1 MDPGIGKAA
10 GSLVEAMRNHPME
23 LALVVMNF
31 ALIGFV
37 YFQSAQFTTQRKEN
51 VALFI
56 EVQKEVQKLLSQCVI
71 PPTSQRGDLGL
82 GISPFPTS
90 ETLPP

>member
-10 GSLVEAMRNHPME
+10 GGFME
-23 LALVVMNF
+23 VMKSQPLSLALVVMNF

-37 YFQSAQFTTQRKEN
+37 YFQSTQFNSQRVDNIK
-51 VALFI
+51 LFI
-56 EVQKEVQKLLSQCVI
+56 QVQSEVQKLLSQCII
-71 PPTSQRGDLGL
+71 PPPVQRGDLGPGVL
-82 GISPFPTS
+82 SFPTS

>member
-10 GSLVEAMRNHPME
+10 GGLVAAMRNHPME

-31 ALIGFV
+31 ALIG
-37 YFQSAQFTTQRKEN
+37 
-51 VALFI
+51 LFI

-71 PPTSQRGDLGL
+71 PPSTQRGDLGL
-82 GISPFPTS
+82 GVFPFPTS
-90 ETLPP
+90 ETLPSIGSP